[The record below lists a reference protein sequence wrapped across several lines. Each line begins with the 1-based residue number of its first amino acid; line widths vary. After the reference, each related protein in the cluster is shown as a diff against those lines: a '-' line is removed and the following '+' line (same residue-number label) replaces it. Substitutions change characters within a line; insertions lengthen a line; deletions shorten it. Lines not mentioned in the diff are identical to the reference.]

1 MKKNAKEKQ
10 KRLHELIPAGGHTYS
25 KGDDQFPEIAP
36 GLMAKAKGAYCWDAD
51 GNKFLDYGMGLR
63 SVAIG
68 HANDEINEAVC
79 KQISLGTNYT
89 RPSVLELNLAEILVD
104 LLPSVDMV
112 KFAKNGS
119 DVTSAAIR
127 LARAYT
133 GKKYI
138 AVCAEHPF
146 YSFNDWFIG
155 STACNSGIP
164 DEVSSLTVK
173 FNYNNIQSVEDLF
186 AKYPNQIAAFIL
198 KPVKNVA
205 PEMFGDKNF
214 LQKLKELC
222 DKNGALLI
230 LDEMI
235 SGFRFDLKGAQNI
248 YNVEPHLSTFGKAT
262 ANGFSFAFIGGKRE
276 IMELGGIHHNK
287 PRVFLLSGT
296 HGAESTG
303 LMAAI
308 KNIEIFKRDNVVKHH
323 WDYGKKFKD
332 GMNAIAKQKGIDKQ
346 FAITGFDCSPTIEAR
361 NLKGEIDL
369 ALLTLFSQEMI
380 RNNVLIP
387 WIAFSQS
394 HSDLELDITLD
405 AAEKALGIYKNAL
418 EDGVEK
424 FLVGTA
430 VKPVFRKFN

>member
-1 MKKNAKEKQ
+1 MQ

-36 GLMAKAKGAYCWDAD
+36 GLMVKAKGAYCWDAD

-63 SVAIG
+63 AVAVG

-79 KQISLGTNYT
+79 KQIALGTNYT
-89 RPSVLELNLAEILVD
+89 RPSLIELELAETIVD
-104 LLPSVDMV
+104 LIPSVEMV

-119 DVTSAAIR
+119 DVTSGAIR

-133 GKKYI
+133 GKKFI

-164 DEVSSLTVK
+164 DEISSLTLK
-173 FNYNNIQSVEDLF
+173 FNYNNLQSVEDLF
-186 AKYPNQIAAFIL
+186 AKYSNQIAAFIL
-198 KPVKNVA
+198 EPAKAVEPA
-205 PEMFGDKNF
+205 MFGDKNF

-222 DKNGALLI
+222 DKNGSLLI

-235 SGFRFDLKGAQNI
+235 SGFRFDLKGAQHI
-248 YNVEPHLSTFGKAT
+248 YNVDPHLTTFGKAT
-262 ANGFSFAFIGGKRE
+262 ANGFSFAFLAGKKE
-276 IMELGGIHHNK
+276 IMELGGIYHDK

-303 LMAAI
+303 LIAAI

-332 GMNAIAKQKGIDKQ
+332 GINAIAKQKGIDKN
-346 FAITGFDCSPTIEAR
+346 FAITGFDCSPVVEAR
-361 NLKGEIDL
+361 NTEGAIDL
-369 ALLTLFSQEMI
+369 SFLTLFSQEMI
-380 RNNVLIP
+380 RGGVLIP
-387 WIAFSQS
+387 WIAFSKS
-394 HSDLELDITLD
+394 HSDEELKITLE
-405 AAEKALGIYKNAL
+405 AAENAL
-418 EDGVEK
+418 TVYKVALENGVQK
-424 FLVGTA
+424 SLIGNA